1 MKLRD
6 YIDGLDSEEL
16 LAYAG
21 RCKIAVSY
29 LRLHVKYASK
39 DPSVSLIKA
48 LTRHSEGSVSL
59 AEVLDHF
66 GVTEATTSSKAVA

>member
-6 YIDGLDSEEL
+6 YIDSLDSEAL

-21 RCKIAVSY
+21 RCKIAVNY

-39 DPSVSLIKA
+39 DPSVSLIKS
-48 LTRHSEGSVSL
+48 LTLQSEGRVSL

-66 GVTEATTSSKAVA
+66 GVTETKAA